1 LTTEEGFGI
10 TSSVP
15 DAPLRRRCDE
25 AGACVIVPVFNG
37 VSTVGDVVRTA
48 LQHASTVL
56 VCDDGSTDGS
66 GIEAEAAGAVVLR
79 HAQNEGKG
87 VALRTLLAEAHRR
100 SFRHAI
106 SMDADGQHL
115 ASDLPALASLL
126 VDEPGSLV
134 LGIRNL
140 VGAGA
145 PPSSE
150 FGRRCSNWWIWF
162 ETGLRLPDTQSGFR
176 GYPVPEV
183 SQLGAGHRRYAFET
197 DVLLRSAWAGIP
209 IRSRPITV
217 VYPGTRTSHFRLVVD
232 NVRIVAL
239 NTLAVLRHPL
249 PLPLGRSLFR
259 IPRRPGWSLFEIRR
273 WAWLGG
279 SGPIWRGLAAVA
291 GIFGASTLVGTWTAA
306 LTWLAC
312 AVAGIG
318 ALPAILST
326 FGYRWLLARNLS
338 PLWGATLVF
347 GAFLAF
353 GVGELVRAP
362 TRAIPRRWTG
372 QSRGGVFGHWFFL
385 ALTRAFGRSVAY
397 WVIYPVTFYFL
408 FASPVARTASREFLR
423 RAVGPAHWLR
433 SMIRTYRHLLA
444 FARTMVDRAVFRTRG
459 KSAFRYTEEGL
470 HRIQEAA
477 AAGSG
482 AVLLTA
488 HIGNWELAAGLLP
501 ASLGERLAVV
511 AYEGERDRIAEFMKR
526 SGGPQ
531 LRVIDVGRDFLASL
545 EMIRALRGG
554 ALLAVQGDRPMGGQV
569 VSVPFLGREARFP
582 VGPFMLAAVSGAPL
596 IATFSLRVGPT
607 AYRFFANE
615 PQRLSFTAASS
626 RDDQLRAWVEQ
637 YVRTLESLVR
647 QYPYQWFNF
656 YDFWDAAPP
665 VAPSRTAFATGE
677 AA

>member
-1 LTTEEGFGI
+1 VTE
-10 TSSVP
+10 
-15 DAPLRRRCDE
+15 APPRRRCDE
-25 AGACVIVPVFNG
+25 AGACVIVPVFNNA
-37 VSTVGDVVRTA
+37 STVGDVVRA
-48 LQHASTVL
+48 AHQHSSTVL

-66 GIEAEAAGAVVLR
+66 GIEAESAGAVVLR
-79 HAQNEGKG
+79 HSKNEGKG
-87 VALRTLLAEAHRR
+87 VALRTLLAEAQRR

-115 ASDLPALASLL
+115 AIDLPALASVL
-126 VDEPGSLV
+126 VNEPGSLV
-134 LGIRNL
+134 LGARDL
-140 VGAGA
+140 VAAGA

-162 ETGLRLPDTQSGFR
+162 ETGLRVPDTQSGFR
-176 GYPVPEV
+176 GYPVQEV
-183 SQLGAGHRRYAFET
+183 SKLGAGHRRYEFET
-197 DVLLRSAWAGIP
+197 DVLLRAAWAGIP
-209 IRSRPITV
+209 IRSLPITV
-217 VYPGTRTSHFRLVVD
+217 VYPARRTSHFRLVLD

-259 IPRRPGWSLFEIRR
+259 VPRRPGWSLFELRR

-279 SGPIWRGLAAVA
+279 SGPFWRGLAAAA
-291 GIFGASTLVGTWTAA
+291 GILGAGALAGRWTGALSWLV
-306 LTWLAC
+306 C
-312 AVAGIG
+312 AVTGIG
-318 ALPAILST
+318 AFPAILST
-326 FGYRWLLARNLS
+326 FAYRWVLARSLS
-338 PLWGATLVF
+338 PHWGAALVL
-347 GAFLAF
+347 GAFLVF
-353 GVGELVRAP
+353 GVGELARAP
-362 TRAIPRRWTG
+362 ARASPRRWTG

-385 ALTRAFGRSVAY
+385 TLTRAFGRSVAY
-397 WVIYPVTFYFL
+397 WIIYPVTFYFL
-408 FASPVARTASREFLR
+408 FASPSARTASRDFLQ
-423 RAVGPAHWLR
+423 RAVGPTHWLSSMAR
-433 SMIRTYRHLLA
+433 SYRHLLA
-444 FARTMVDRAVFRTRG
+444 FARTMVDRALFRTRG
-459 KSAFRYTEEGL
+459 KSSFRYTEEGL
-470 HRIQEAA
+470 HRIDEAA
-477 AAGSG
+477 AAGNG

-488 HIGNWELAAGLLP
+488 HIGNWELAGGLLP
-501 ASLGERLAVV
+501 ANLRERLAIV

-531 LRVIDVGRDFLASL
+531 LRIIDVGRDFLASL

-596 IATFSLRVGPT
+596 IATFSLRVGHL

-615 PQRLSFTAASS
+615 PQRLSFTAGLS
-626 RDDQLRAWVEQ
+626 RDAQLRLWVEQ
-637 YVRTLESLVR
+637 YVGTLESLAR

-665 VAPSRTAFATGE
+665 VVPSRTAFATGE

>member
-1 LTTEEGFGI
+1 VAEI
-10 TSSVP
+10 
-15 DAPLRRRCDE
+15 PLRRRCDE
-25 AGACVIVPVFNG
+25 AGACVIVPVFNN
-37 VSTVGDVVRTA
+37 VSTVGDVVRAA
-48 LQHASTVL
+48 LRHASTVL
-56 VCDDGSTDGS
+56 VCDDGATDGS
-66 GIEAEAAGAVVLR
+66 GAEAEAAGAVVLR

-100 SFRHAI
+100 AFRHAI

-115 ASDLPALASLL
+115 TSDLPALAGALI
-126 VDEPGSLV
+126 DEPGSLV
-134 LGIRNL
+134 LGVRDL
-140 VGAGA
+140 VAAGA

-162 ETGLRLPDTQSGFR
+162 ETGLHLPDTQSGFR
-176 GYPVPEV
+176 GYPVQEV
-183 SQLGAGHRRYAFET
+183 SELGAGHRRYEFET
-197 DVLLRSAWAGIP
+197 DVLLRAAWAGIP

-217 VYPGTRTSHFRLVVD
+217 LYSAHRTSHFRLVLD

-279 SGPIWRGLAAVA
+279 SGPLWRSLAAVA
-291 GIFGASTLVGTWTAA
+291 GILGASALSATWPRA
-306 LTWLAC
+306 LSWLAC
-312 AVAGIG
+312 ALAGVG

-338 PLWGATLVF
+338 PQWGAALVL

-353 GVGELVRAP
+353 GLGEMARAP
-362 TRAIPRRWTG
+362 ARASPRRWTG

-385 ALTRAFGRSVAY
+385 TLTRAFGRSVAY
-397 WVIYPVTFYFL
+397 WVIYPVTLYFI
-408 FASPVARTASREFLR
+408 FASPSARTASREFLQ
-423 RAVGPAHWLR
+423 RAVGSTGWLSSMVR
-433 SMIRTYRHLLA
+433 SYRHLLS
-444 FARTMVDRAVFRTRG
+444 FARTMVDRALFRTRG
-459 KSAFRYTEEGL
+459 KTSFQYTEEGL
-470 HRIQEAA
+470 HHIHEAA
-477 AAGSG
+477 AAGNG
-482 AVLLTA
+482 AILLTA
-488 HIGNWELAAGLLP
+488 HVGNWELAAGLLP
-501 ASLGERLAVV
+501 GDLGERLAIV
-511 AYEGERDRIAEFMKR
+511 AYAGERDRIAQFMKR

-531 LRVIDVGRDFLASL
+531 LRIIDVGRDFLASL

-554 ALLAVQGDRPMGGQV
+554 TLLAVQGDRPIGGQV
-569 VSVPFLGREARFP
+569 VTVPFLGREARFP
-582 VGPFMLAAVSGAPL
+582 VGPFLLAAVSGAPL
-596 IATFSLRVGPT
+596 IATFSLQVGPA

-615 PQRLSFTAASS
+615 PQRLSFTAGQS
-626 RDDQLRAWVEQ
+626 REAQLRVWVEQ
-637 YVRTLESLVR
+637 YVGVLESLVR

-665 VAPSRTAFATGE
+665 LVPSRTAFATGE